1 MTAGKAGRTLVEVL
15 VLGPER
21 GLCFLDGKVHEV
33 RLNLDDP
40 FAQQVQELLEAR
52 EGSCFIKLALGD
64 SGKGRVVA
72 VR

>member
-1 MTAGKAGRTLVEVL
+1 MVEVL
-15 VLGPER
+15 VLGPEH

-33 RLNLDDP
+33 KLILDDP
-40 FAQQVQELLEAR
+40 VAR
-52 EGSCFIKLALGD
+52 RVRRRLSERGGRCFLQLALDD